1 MKVLIVG
8 QGGREHAIA
17 WKLKQ
22 SKSVTEIFCAPGNP
36 GTMNIATNIDL
47 KVEQIDELVSFAK
60 ENKIDLTVIG
70 PEYPLSLG
78 ITDAFR
84 NNDLLVFGPSKSAS
98 ELESSKA
105 FAKQIM
111 KKASVPTAEYA
122 ECVGKEDCLKTLK
135 DFSIPVV
142 LKADGLAAG
151 KGVFVCMTQVE
162 VDEAVTSLFSVNP
175 EQKVVVEDYLN
186 GVEASFICACSENSI
201 VPMASSHDFKRI
213 YEKDLGPNT
222 GGMGAVSP
230 TVNLTKD
237 QEEFAIEHVIKPVL
251 KQMKAEGK
259 PFSGFIY
266 AGLMITEGGTI
277 DVLEFNVRLGDPE
290 TQSILMRLD
299 SDFFEI
305 LYKLAKNEDVPTPIW
320 SKDAAV
326 CVVMASENYPDT
338 PKTGDVISGL
348 EHISNIKNAMVFH
361 ARTKLEDG
369 KIVTAGGRVLNVV
382 GRGSDVEEARKK
394 AYQAVDMIQ
403 FRGAQVRRDIA

>member
-1 MKVLIVG
+1 MKVLVIG

-22 SKSVTEIFCAPGNP
+22 SKSVVEVFCAPGNP
-36 GTMNIATNIDL
+36 GTMSFATNVDL
-47 KVEQIDELVSFAK
+47 KVDQIEELVSFAK

-78 ITDAFR
+78 ITDSFR
-84 NNDLLVFGPSKSAS
+84 KNDLLVFGPSKAAS

-105 FAKQIM
+105 FAKEIM

-122 ECVGKEDCLKTLK
+122 ECVGKENCLKALK
-135 DFSIPVV
+135 DYSVPVV

-151 KGVFVCMTQVE
+151 KGVFVCMTQAE
-162 VDEAVTSLFSVNP
+162 VDEAVASLFSANP

-237 QEEFAIEHVIKPVL
+237 QEEFAIEHVVKPVL
-251 KQMKAEGK
+251 KQMKEEGK

-305 LYKLAKNEDVPTPIW
+305 LYKLAKNEDVPTPVW
-320 SKDAAV
+320 SEDAAV

-348 EHISNIKNAMVFH
+348 EHISNINNAMVFH
-361 ARTKLEDG
+361 AGTKLEG
-369 KIVTAGGRVLNVV
+369 KNIVTAGGRVLNVV
-382 GRGSDVEEARKK
+382 GRGADVEEARNK

-403 FRGAQVRRDIA
+403 FRGAQLRRDIS